1 MDRKDPQ
8 ELSKVRLKEAT
19 ALLKLGLFDGAYYLA
34 GYSVEC
40 ALKACIAKATQRG
53 EFLDRKRVVYS
64 HKLRDLIKVAGL
76 EGARLKLADRD
87 PFFQANCLVVLS
99 WTEESRY
106 QRHPP
111 ESARELLGAIA
122 NRQHGVMSWIK
133 LQW

>member
-1 MDRKDPQ
+1 MDRKDLQ

-34 GYSVEC
+34 GCSVEC

-76 EGARLKLADRD
+76 EVRFTQAGKD
-87 PFFQANCLVVLS
+87 PDFRINWEVVEA

-111 ESARELLGAIA
+111 ESAQKLLMAIGH
-122 NRQHGVMSWIK
+122 RQNGVISWIK
-133 LQW
+133 RQW

>member
-1 MDRKDPQ
+1 M
-8 ELSKVRLKEAT
+8 
-19 ALLKLGLFDGAYYLA
+19 LKLGLFDGAYYLA

-40 ALKACIAKATQRG
+40 ALKACIAKGTQRG
-53 EFLDRKRVVYS
+53 EFPDRKRVESSYS

-76 EGARLKLADRD
+76 EVRFNQAGKD
-87 PFFQANCLVVLS
+87 PDFRSNWDVVEA

-106 QRHPP
+106 QRHRP

-122 NRQHGVMSWIK
+122 SRQHGVISWIK